1 MIFLLCFMLGSVGS
15 YLVSRYAH
23 CLNLIDVPS
32 ARSSHHTPIAKGGG
46 IGLLLAFILVS
57 ILYNA
62 PGYFWLPAT
71 GLSLLSLQ
79 NDRSELS
86 TKVRLFAQ
94 FLAGMVLLSGSYLR
108 GGYGF
113 EELFLLQSAIY
124 LLYLVGTANFYNFMD
139 GINGIAGIVG
149 ISSFSLLGFYQ
160 YESGFCWVSTLCFA
174 MVAACA
180 GFLPFNV
187 PAAKVFMGDVGSIL
201 LGYSFAAI
209 VVLTTATAID
219 FVVMSSFMLFFYLD
233 ELTSMWLRLKRKQS
247 LLSPHRSH
255 FYQVLANEA
264 GIAHWKI
271 SLGYG
276 IAQFIAGA
284 AILWLG
290 QFGFVWPCVA
300 IACISFTYVKCDL
313 LVRKKFQRS

>member
-23 CLNLIDVPS
+23 RLNLIDVPS
-32 ARSSHHTPIAKGGG
+32 ARSSHNIPIAKGGG
-46 IGLLLAFILVS
+46 IGLLFAFILVC
-57 ILYNA
+57 ILYKV
-62 PGYFWLPAT
+62 PGYFWLPT
-71 GLSLLSLQ
+71 TCLSMLSLQ
-79 NDRSELS
+79 NDRLELS
-86 TKVRLFAQ
+86 PKVRLLAQ
-94 FLAGMVLLSGSYLR
+94 TLASMVLL
-108 GGYGF
+108 YGF
-113 EELFLLQSAIY
+113 CPGEGQGFDGWFLLLFAIY
-124 LLYLVGTANFYNFMD
+124 LPYLVGTANFYNFMD

-160 YESGFCWVSTLCFA
+160 YESGSGWTTLCFA

-187 PAAKVFMGDVGSIL
+187 PVAKVFMGDVGSIL

-209 VVLTTATAID
+209 VVLTTATAVD

-247 LLSPHRSH
+247 LLRPHRSH

-264 GIAHWKI
+264 GIVHWKI

-276 IAQFIAGA
+276 VAQFIVGA

-313 LVRKKFQRS
+313 LVRKRFQRS

>member
-23 CLNLIDVPS
+23 RLNLIDVPS

-62 PGYFWLPAT
+62 PGYFWLPAA

-79 NDRSELS
+79 NDRLELS
-86 TKVRLFAQ
+86 PKVRLLAQ
-94 FLAGMVLLSGSYLR
+94 TLASMVLLSGFCLEDGQSFD
-108 GGYGF
+108 GW
-113 EELFLLQSAIY
+113 FLLFFAIY
-124 LLYLVGTANFYNFMD
+124 LPYLVGTANFYNFMD

-160 YESGFCWVSTLCFA
+160 YESGSGWTTLCFA

-180 GFLPFNV
+180 GFLPFNLPV
-187 PAAKVFMGDVGSIL
+187 AKVFMGDVGSIL

-233 ELTSMWLRLKRKQS
+233 ELTSMWLRLKRKQC
-247 LLSPHRSH
+247 LLRPHRSH

-276 IAQFIAGA
+276 IAQFFTGI
-284 AILWLG
+284 AILWLSR
-290 QFGFVWPCVA
+290 FGFVWPCIA
-300 IACISFTYVKCDL
+300 IASISFIYVMCDL
-313 LVRKKFQRS
+313 SVKKKIQHRW